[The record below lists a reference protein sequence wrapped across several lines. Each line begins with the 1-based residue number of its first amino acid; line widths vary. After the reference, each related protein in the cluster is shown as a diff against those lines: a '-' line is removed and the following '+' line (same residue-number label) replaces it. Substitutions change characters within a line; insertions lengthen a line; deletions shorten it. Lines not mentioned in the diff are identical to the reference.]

1 VAGVA
6 AMRILALDTAGAAC
20 SVAACIGHAV
30 VAARHEP
37 MPTGQAERIVPM
49 LAEVMAEARWAW
61 EAVELIVPTLGPGTF
76 TGIRAGLA
84 AARGLALAA
93 DRPAL
98 GVSTLEAMAAAAGP
112 GPCLCLLRGRG
123 ATVFAQ
129 RFAVAGEPKGPPAA
143 MALPDALALAAGDD
157 RIVVEHA
164 APVAAASALPVAVDA
179 AAAARAA
186 LARIGRGERP
196 GPGSQLHPLYL
207 READARPDAGR
218 PLVRREVPPC

>member
-1 VAGVA
+1 
-6 AMRILALDTAGAAC
+6 MRVLALDTARAAC
-20 SVAACIGHAV
+20 SVAACSGQSV
-30 VAARHEP
+30 VAVRHEP
-37 MPTGQAERIVPM
+37 MATGQAERIVPM
-49 LAEVMAEARWAW
+49 LEEVMAEAGWAW
-61 EAVELIVPTLGPGTF
+61 GEVELLVPTLGPGTF

-129 RFAVAGEPKGPPAA
+129 RFAADGAPAGPPAA
-143 MALPDALALAAGDD
+143 LPLPGALDFAATGD
-157 RIVVEHA
+157 RIVVERA
-164 APVAAASALPVAVDA
+164 ARAVATGALPVGIDA

-186 LARIGRGERP
+186 LVRIARGAQP
-196 GPGSQLHPLYL
+196 GPGSALHPLYL
-207 READARPDAGR
+207 RDADARPDAGR
-218 PLVRREVPPC
+218 PLVEREARPC